1 MFIEVCGLFCR
12 AMKNA
17 MKIKFSIALSH
28 STFAPGNQKCNGSR
42 FQVFYDMVRQQTARV
57 GSGEEK
63 YYPGASASGARESLT
78 YVRACVRTFIHLLNH
93 KTIMKKTAIQINM
106 INKNNNSNNNGEPL
120 MTSIEIATLTGKQ
133 HFHLMRDIRNMEPAW
148 EKVTQSKFGCS
159 TYIDSTGRTLP
170 CYSLTK
176 TECLYIATKFN
187 DEARARLV
195 LRWEELERSE
205 KIKVK
210 SEKVQRPKEIR
221 LLACDE
227 EVLDE
232 ADDILGEELAEL
244 NKYSKFCYTPSE
256 IGKPFGLEGRDLNSF
271 LADKGIIR
279 WVRGQWRL
287 TQKYLHRDLTEDR
300 FRYIHG
306 RDGRRK
312 LESSLVWTE
321 KGREFVLG
329 LIR

>member
-1 MFIEVCGLFCR
+1 MRMYIYSFI
-12 AMKNA
+12 K
-17 MKIKFSIALSH
+17 
-28 STFAPGNQKCNGSR
+28 
-42 FQVFYDMVRQQTARV
+42 
-57 GSGEEK
+57 
-63 YYPGASASGARESLT
+63 
-78 YVRACVRTFIHLLNH
+78 H

-106 INKNNNSNNNGEPL
+106 INKNDNSNNNGEPL

-133 HFHLMRDIRNMEPAW
+133 HKDVLKAIRNMESAW
-148 EKVTQSKFGCS
+148 AQVAGRKFALGSYEDLNNQS
-159 TYIDSTGRTLP
+159 RP
-170 CYSLTK
+170 CYFLSK

-232 ADDILGEELAEL
+232 ADDILGEELEEL

-312 LESSLVWTE
+312 LEASLVWTE

-329 LIR
+329 LIRN